1 MAGFDGKRGA
11 VTGVHFFADAAG
23 CKAGDV
29 LGLIAGEAENRAD
42 AVGGV
47 VHGREARPISG
58 PAFHILLVGSFEELE
73 FAEFAFVVEFLHEEK
88 LAGVDDGLHHHVFES
103 GGLGNFNDSATVIDR
118 GRHRDS
124 AGDVFSG
131 F

>member
-1 MAGFDGKRGA
+1 MAGFDGIRGA
-11 VTGVHFFADAAG
+11 VAGVHFFADGAG
-23 CKAGDV
+23 RKTGDV
-29 LGLIAGEAENRAD
+29 FSLVAAEAEDGAD

-47 VHGREARPISG
+47 VHGREAGPISG
-58 PAFHILLVGSFEELE
+58 PAFHILLVGGFEELE
-73 FAEFAFVVEFLHEEK
+73 FTEFAFVVELLHEEK

-103 GGLGNFNDSATVIDR
+103 GGLGNFDDPAAVIDR
-118 GRHRDS
+118 CRHGDG